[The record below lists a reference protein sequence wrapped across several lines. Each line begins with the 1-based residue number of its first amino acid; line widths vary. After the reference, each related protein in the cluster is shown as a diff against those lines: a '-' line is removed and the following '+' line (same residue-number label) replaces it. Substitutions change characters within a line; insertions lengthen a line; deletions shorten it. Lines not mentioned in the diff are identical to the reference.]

1 MLILQEV
8 QDRQRDKRKRKRQDE
23 YLSTYGRYMHVRVCE
38 AAQEMGRGGWAR
50 QAFGMRL

>member
-1 MLILQEV
+1 MLMLQEV
-8 QDRQRDKRKRKRQDE
+8 QDRQRETRESKRQQE

-38 AAQEMGRGGWAR
+38 AAQERGRGGWAR